1 VVGLVVALLS
11 LSAEVAAQLPPPAW
25 HATQTPQVIEDWSDT
40 PAAGRLPAK
49 WSFYGKQADVKFAPA
64 ILVDEGHRALWLKT
78 ERYSV
83 RLARTLDVGLASTP
97 VLHWEWKAVTLPTQ
111 GDLRSEIS
119 DQVARIVLIFPPRY
133 RPRMLGYVWDTRAPV
148 GTQVRTKQ
156 TMLDRWLV
164 VVRSG
169 AADVGRWVR
178 ESRNVAADYARLFG
192 GAPPAPMAIGI
203 ESHSE
208 DAAHAS
214 EVYVG
219 AITLGR

>member
-1 VVGLVVALLS
+1 MRRRIASVLLALLA
-11 LSAEVAAQLPPPAW
+11 LAAHAAAQAPRVVEHWSEGPAGGGPPSTWSAYGREAALKFPPAIV
-25 HATQTPQVIEDWSDT
+25 A
-40 PAAGRLPAK
+40 
-49 WSFYGKQADVKFAPA
+49 
-64 ILVDEGHRALWLKT
+64 DEGRRALWLKT

-83 RLARTLDVGLASTP
+83 RFARRVDADLAKTP
-97 VLHWEWKAVTLPTQ
+97 VLTWEWKALTLPAQ
-111 GDLRSEIS
+111 GDIRSEIG
-119 DQVARIVLIFPPRY
+119 DQVARIVLMFPPRF

-148 GTQVRTKQ
+148 GTEAHTKQ
-156 TMLDRWLV
+156 TMLDRWLIV
-164 VVRSG
+164 ARSG

-178 ESRNVAADYARLFG
+178 ESRNVATDYTRLFG
-192 GAPPAPMAIGI
+192 DAPPAPMAIGV

>member
-1 VVGLVVALLS
+1 VRLRVGVALAAL
-11 LSAEVAAQLPPPAW
+11 LCVTAELHAQPPR
-25 HATQTPQVIEDWSDT
+25 VVEDWSDA

-49 WSFYGKQADVKFAPA
+49 WSFYGPEPRLTFPPA
-64 ILVDEGHRALWLKT
+64 VVANEGRRALWLKT

-83 RLARTLDVGLASTP
+83 RLARSADADVTRAPMLS
-97 VLHWEWKAVTLPTQ
+97 WEWKAVTLPSQ
-111 GDLRSEIS
+111 GDIRGEIS
-119 DQVARIVLIFPPRY
+119 DQVARIVLLFPPRY

-148 GTQVRTKQ
+148 GTETHKTQM
-156 TMLDRWLV
+156 MLDRWLI

-169 AADVGRWVR
+169 PAEVGRWIR
-178 ESRNVAADYARLFG
+178 ESRDVARDYTRLFG
-192 GAPPAPMAIGI
+192 GAPPPLMGVGV

-219 AITLGR
+219 PITLSR